1 MAQLPTAQA
10 KAHQD
15 TGDITVLIA
24 PSPQAMMFY
33 MDTTQAPFND
43 VNVRQAIKLI
53 ADRQAL
59 VASAINGFGTVGNDI
74 VGKGLPFYDNDLP
87 QRVAGHRPGQEPAQE
102 GRPGEPDRAPAHVAD
117 LPRLR
122 RGGDAA
128 RASRPRRPASRS
140 S

>member
-1 MAQLPTAQA
+1 ML
-10 KAHQD
+10 
-15 TGDITVLIA
+15 VA

-43 VNVRQAIKLI
+43 VRVRQAIKLI

-87 QRVAGHRPGQEPAQE
+87 AARAGHRPGQEPAQ
-102 GRPGEPDRAPAHVAD
+102 GRPA
-117 LPRLR
+117 R
-122 RGGDAA
+122 RT
-128 RASRPRRPASRS
+128 
-140 S
+140 